1 MPTEKEFVRDKH
13 ISYLKRGL
21 TLLPKQYASNDTN
34 RYFQLKIQFFLEK
47 IFFFKFF
54 FLS

>member
-1 MPTEKEFVRDKH
+1 MPPIKEFIRDKH

-34 RYFQLKIQFFLEK
+34 RYSTQSISFF
-47 IFFFKFF
+47 
-54 FLS
+54 